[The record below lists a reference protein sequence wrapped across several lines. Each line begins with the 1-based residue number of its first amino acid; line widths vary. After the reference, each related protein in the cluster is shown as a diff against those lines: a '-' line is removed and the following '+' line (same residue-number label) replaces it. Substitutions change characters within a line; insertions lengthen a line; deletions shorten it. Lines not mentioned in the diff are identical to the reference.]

1 MLFKLKL
8 KNSDAAAI
16 IDSEVYEHIEQN
28 EYFQKIDFLGNLRL
42 HSAGYAVFQKSWR
55 TADKSYKVETIY
67 LHKYIAAKFLPKPTG
82 RENDKMSVRLKNDN
96 KLDCRIENL
105 EYATMS
111 RIARKSKAFGI
122 TGYRGVYKYPN
133 YYKAMIYIDRKPIN
147 LGQFKTADE
156 AAEAYNVK
164 AAELFGK
171 EATLNVVGKP
181 NIAEEKKRKS
191 KANYNDNVKRRSPRR
206 KKMYLTY
213 EEAMELKRLNG
224 IEQ

>member
-96 KLDCRIENL
+96 NHHHNNNNKQTHTHTHSHPLGSL
-105 EYATMS
+105 WA
-111 RIARKSKAFGI
+111 KS
-122 TGYRGVYKYPN
+122 
-133 YYKAMIYIDRKPIN
+133 
-147 LGQFKTADE
+147 
-156 AAEAYNVK
+156 
-164 AAELFGK
+164 
-171 EATLNVVGKP
+171 
-181 NIAEEKKRKS
+181 
-191 KANYNDNVKRRSPRR
+191 
-206 KKMYLTY
+206 
-213 EEAMELKRLNG
+213 
-224 IEQ
+224 EQ